1 MFCLKLRIIETVKEE
16 INQIGHNSFSTLC
29 FNYIDYLIVCGRM
42 EFHKNFS
49 YKAYSWFFHIN
60 KRQFIKFFNDPQRL
74 WKLLNLMLEG
84 AGVTLSIFFLT
95 LVFSVPLGMLVARG
109 RMSRRRLV
117 RSPLSFYIYIMRS
130 TPLML
135 QIMFIYFLLP
145 QVLPFRVDRFWAVI
159 FSFVINYAAYF
170 AEIFRSGIQA
180 VPTGQQEAAKVLG
193 YTKAQTFFRII
204 LPQVIKRVLLP
215 MTNEIITLI
224 KDTALAS
231 TVAVVDLM
239 TVAKK
244 QVSSS
249 SSIEPY
255 VVAIL
260 LYLVLN
266 GAAEQLCKLAERRL
280 SYYR

>member
-1 MFCLKLRIIETVKEE
+1 MT
-16 INQIGHNSFSTLC
+16 
-29 FNYIDYLIVCGRM
+29 
-42 EFHKNFS
+42 
-49 YKAYSWFFHIN
+49 
-60 KRQFIKFFNDPQRL
+60 IKFFNNPERL
-74 WKLLNLMLEG
+74 GKLVALMLDG
-84 AGVTLSIFFLT
+84 TGVTLAIFFLT
-95 LVFSVPLGMLVARG
+95 LALSLPLGMLVAKG
-109 RMSRRRLV
+109 RMSRRRLL
-117 RSPLSFYIYIMRS
+117 RAPLSFYIYIMRA

-159 FSFVINYAAYF
+159 LAFVINYAAYF

-180 VPTGQQEAAKVLG
+180 IPVGQTEAARTLG
-193 YTKAQTFFRII
+193 YSNAQTFFRIL
-204 LPQVIKRVLLP
+204 LPQVVKQVLLP
-215 MTNEIITLI
+215 VTNEVITLV

-255 VVAIL
+255 LVAIVFYL
-260 LYLVLN
+260 LLN
-266 GAAEQLCKLAERRL
+266 GVAEQLCKLAERKL
-280 SYYR
+280 NYYR

>member
-1 MFCLKLRIIETVKEE
+1 MT
-16 INQIGHNSFSTLC
+16 
-29 FNYIDYLIVCGRM
+29 
-42 EFHKNFS
+42 
-49 YKAYSWFFHIN
+49 
-60 KRQFIKFFNDPQRL
+60 IKFFNDPERL
-74 WKLLNLMLEG
+74 WKLFTLMLDG

-95 LVFSVPLGMLVARG
+95 LVFSVPLGMLVAQG

-117 RSPLSFYIYIMRS
+117 RTPLSFYIYIMRS

-145 QVLPFRVDRFWAVI
+145 QVLTFRVDRFWAVI
-159 FSFVINYAAYF
+159 FAFVINYAAYF
-170 AEIFRSGIQA
+170 AEIFRSGIQSIPA
-180 VPTGQQEAAKVLG
+180 GQYEAAKVLG
-193 YTKAQTFFRII
+193 YTGGQTFLHII
-204 LPQVIKRVLLP
+204 LPQVVKRVLLP
-215 MTNEIITLI
+215 VANEVITLI

-255 VVAIL
+255 VVAIV

-266 GAAEQLCKLAERRL
+266 GAAEQLCKLAERKM